1 MEQVIKLFTQIIKA
15 EVTGGVVGNDVI
27 AQITPEIMDKLYTV
41 SKKHDLS
48 HVVAAVLQKNNLLG
62 EDKLSQR
69 YSQDLYMSVMRYEN
83 IQYELERICELF
95 ESEQIIHIPLKGSV
109 IRKFYPEPW
118 LRTSCDIDILI
129 HPEDLDRACE
139 LLRNRLDYRSEPC
152 SYKDISLYA
161 PSGVH
166 LELHFM
172 IQEDIESL
180 DRVLC
185 KVWEYAHPIAEGGWR
200 YEMTPEFFMFHIFA
214 HMSYHFSGGGC
225 GMRTFVDV
233 WLLMNR
239 MEYDETIL
247 QKLCEES
254 NIWQFVLAVRRL
266 ARIWFEDEPYDELSR
281 ELEAYVVSG
290 GTYGT
295 KETSMTAKKAKT
307 PGRMKYIL
315 KRIFVPHRHLCILYP
330 RLEKAPFLYPYYTV
344 VRWCK
349 VLKGDVFKRVTSE
362 AKLNGQIEESQV
374 DELKRLFDKL
384 GL

>member
-41 SKKHDLS
+41 SKKHDLA
-48 HVVAAVLQKNNLLG
+48 HIVAAVLQKNNLLG

-185 KVWEYAHPIAEGGWR
+185 RVWEYAYPAAEGGWR

-225 GMRTFVDV
+225 GIRTFVDV

-254 NIWQFVLAVRRL
+254 NIWQFVLAVRTL
-266 ARIWFEDEPYDELSR
+266 ARIWFEDEPYDELST

-295 KETSMTAKKAKT
+295 KETSMTAKKTKT
-307 PGRMKYIL
+307 PRRMKYIL
-315 KRIFVPHRHLCILYP
+315 KRIFVPHRHLIILYP

-362 AKLNGQIEESQV
+362 AKLHGDIEEKQV